1 MLTIAYIAYILHIV
15 ARNAIITIDWEEDM
29 EKIAMNVKEMAKH
42 LGVSAYTAYQL
53 TKRPGFPTLKIGK
66 RIAIPVEQFMEWI
79 ARHAG
84 ND

>member
-1 MLTIAYIAYILHIV
+1 MTIAKHAYILHVV
-15 ARNAIITIDWEEDM
+15 ARNAIITIDREDDM
-29 EKIAMNVKEMAKH
+29 DKIAMNVKEMAKH

-66 RIAIPVEQFMEWI
+66 RIAIPVEQFMDWI

>member
-1 MLTIAYIAYILHIV
+1 MTIAISAYILHIV
-15 ARNAIITIDWEEDM
+15 ARNAIVAADWEEDM
-29 EKIAMNVKEMAKH
+29 EKIAMNVNEMAKH

-66 RIAIPVEQFMEWI
+66 RIAIPVEQFMDWI

>member
-1 MLTIAYIAYILHIV
+1 MTIAIYAYILHVV
-15 ARNAIITIDWEEDM
+15 ARNATITMKWEEDM

-66 RIAIPVEQFMEWI
+66 RIAIPVEQFMDWI

>member
-1 MLTIAYIAYILHIV
+1 MTIAKYAYILHVV
-15 ARNAIITIDWEEDM
+15 AINATITMKWEEDM

-66 RIAIPVEQFMEWI
+66 RIAIPVEQFMDWI

>member
-1 MLTIAYIAYILHIV
+1 
-15 ARNAIITIDWEEDM
+15 M
-29 EKIAMNVKEMAKH
+29 EKIAMNVKGMAKH

>member
-1 MLTIAYIAYILHIV
+1 MTIAISAYILHTV
-15 ARNAIITIDWEEDM
+15 ARNAINTIDWEEDM
-29 EKIAMNVKEMAKH
+29 DKITMNVKEMAKH

-53 TKRPGFPTLKIGK
+53 TKRPGFPTLKLGK
-66 RIAIPVEQFMEWI
+66 RIAIPVEQFMDWI

>member
-1 MLTIAYIAYILHIV
+1 MTIAYNACILNIV
-15 ARNAIITIDWEEDM
+15 AGNAIVAADWEEDM
-29 EKIAMNVKEMAKH
+29 DKIAMNVKEMAKH

-66 RIAIPVEQFMEWI
+66 RIAIPVEQFMDWI

>member
-1 MLTIAYIAYILHIV
+1 MTVADYAYILHVV
-15 ARNAIITIDWEEDM
+15 ARNAIVAADWEVDM
-29 EKIAMNVKEMAKH
+29 DKIAMNVKEMAKH

-66 RIAIPVEQFMEWI
+66 RIAIPVEQFMDWI

>member
-1 MLTIAYIAYILHIV
+1 M
-15 ARNAIITIDWEEDM
+15 D
-29 EKIAMNVKEMAKH
+29 KIAMSVKEMVKH
-42 LGVSAYTAYQL
+42 LGVSSYTAYQL

-66 RIAIPVEQFMEWI
+66 RITIPVEQFKDWV

>member
-1 MLTIAYIAYILHIV
+1 
-15 ARNAIITIDWEEDM
+15 M

-79 ARHAG
+79 ARHCNFTQLVSKKDWWG
-84 ND
+84 KTLETPELSRF

>member
-1 MLTIAYIAYILHIV
+1 MTIAENAYILHVV
-15 ARNAIITIDWEEDM
+15 ARNAIVAADWEVDM
-29 EKIAMNVKEMAKH
+29 DKIAMNVKEMAKH

-66 RIAIPVEQFMEWI
+66 RIAIPVEQFMDWI

>member
-1 MLTIAYIAYILHIV
+1 M
-15 ARNAIITIDWEEDM
+15 D
-29 EKIAMNVKEMAKH
+29 KIAMNVKEMAKH

-66 RIAIPVEQFMEWI
+66 RIAIPVEQFMDWI

-84 ND
+84 KRVCAYPLQESNHYLILSECVFRL